1 MLERN
6 FIITLF
12 DDCMFIGGSIEDINY
27 IIDNWIEE
35 EYIVE
40 SVINGNKKRV
50 VVKASSEKL
59 YRILSNTTSDVA
71 NTVILC

>member
-6 FIITLF
+6 FIIRLF
-12 DDCMFIGGSIEDINY
+12 NDSMFIDGSIEDMNY

-40 SVINGNKKRV
+40 SVINGDKKKV

>member
-12 DDCMFIGGSIEDINY
+12 DDCMFIGGSIEDMNY

-40 SVINGNKKRV
+40 SVINVDKKRV